1 MYNQT
6 PEEWAQLVFGNA
18 DLGDPRRTRRLTQLA
33 NDMASNAGSSI
44 VKASETPAK
53 IEAAYRFIRNEQICP
68 QTIAESGFIQTS
80 DVIKQLPLVLAI
92 QDTTG
97 LTFKHSVCEEL
108 GDVSC
113 ANTLQKP
120 SKIKT
125 RTLYA
130 HSTLA
135 IDAGNENVIGLLDQY
150 YWFRKTKVKG
160 TREQQQHRPFVEKE
174 SYRWQQTLIDIKART
189 GDLSNVLNIC
199 DREADIYEYMDY
211 QKTEG
216 HRFLVR
222 AKEKRK
228 LIEPSCNLT
237 QLIESTQG
245 QCCYTVD
252 VKQRAGRKARQ
263 AQMTLSYQS
272 IKISKPKR
280 ATGQNELAV
289 NVIICQEK
297 ESTSESPLCWVL
309 YTTEPISTADDA
321 QKLVRYYE
329 LRWRVEEFHKT
340 WKTDGT
346 EVEELRLQH
355 TNNIKRIAIIK
366 AFIAVRLMQLQNMA
380 QESQVAKDISCT
392 TYVKDITWKLLWA
405 KVEKQ
410 ALPKEAPSLYWFY
423 YAIAKLAGWYDSKRN
438 GRVGVKALWQGW
450 LKLAEIVESAELFMS
465 IQQTEYL

>member
-44 VKASETPAK
+44 VKASETP
-53 IEAAYRFIRNEQICP
+53 
-68 QTIAESGFIQTS
+68 
-80 DVIKQLPLVLAI
+80 
-92 QDTTG
+92 
-97 LTFKHSVCEEL
+97 CEEL

-113 ANTLQKP
+113 ANTLKKP

-228 LIEPSCNLT
+228 LIEPS
-237 QLIESTQG
+237 
-245 QCCYTVD
+245 
-252 VKQRAGRKARQ
+252 
-263 AQMTLSYQS
+263 
-272 IKISKPKR
+272 
-280 ATGQNELAV
+280 
-289 NVIICQEK
+289 
-297 ESTSESPLCWVL
+297 
-309 YTTEPISTADDA
+309 
-321 QKLVRYYE
+321 
-329 LRWRVEEFHKT
+329 
-340 WKTDGT
+340 
-346 EVEELRLQH
+346 
-355 TNNIKRIAIIK
+355 
-366 AFIAVRLMQLQNMA
+366 
-380 QESQVAKDISCT
+380 
-392 TYVKDITWKLLWA
+392 
-405 KVEKQ
+405 
-410 ALPKEAPSLYWFY
+410 
-423 YAIAKLAGWYDSKRN
+423 
-438 GRVGVKALWQGW
+438 
-450 LKLAEIVESAELFMS
+450 
-465 IQQTEYL
+465 

>member
-1 MYNQT
+1 MHNQT
-6 PEEWAQLVFGNA
+6 SEEWAHIVFGKA

-33 NDMASNAGSSI
+33 NDMASNAGCSI
-44 VKASETPAK
+44 VKASESPAK
-53 IEAAYRFIRNEQICP
+53 IEAAYRFIRNEHICP
-68 QTIAESGFIQTS
+68 QAIAESGFMQTS
-80 DVIKQLPLVLAI
+80 DIIKQLPLVLAI

-113 ANTLQKP
+113 ANTLKKP
-120 SKIKT
+120 SKRKT

-135 IDAGNENVIGLLDQY
+135 IDAHNEHVIGLLDQY

-160 TREQQQHRPFVEKE
+160 TREQQQHRPFEEKE

-222 AKEKRK
+222 AKDNRK
-228 LIEPSCNLT
+228 LTFPQCNLN
-237 QLIESTQG
+237 QLVKTAQG
-245 QCCYTVD
+245 QCCYVVD
-252 VKQRAGRKARQ
+252 VKQRAGRKSRQ

-272 IKISKPKR
+272 IVLCKPKR
-280 ATGQNELAV
+280 ASGQNELAI

-297 ESTSESPLCWVL
+297 ESKQENPLCWIL
-309 YTTEPISTADDA
+309 YTTEPVNTAEEA
-321 QKLVRYYE
+321 QQLVRYYE

-355 TNNIKRIAIIK
+355 SNNIQRIAIIK
-366 AFIAVRLMQLQNMA
+366 AFIAVRLLQLQNMA
-380 QESQVAKDISCT
+380 QDSQLAKEVSCT
-392 TYVKDITWKLLWA
+392 CYVKEMTWKLLWL
-405 KVEKQ
+405 KVEKRT
-410 ALPKEAPSLYWFY
+410 LPEKTPSLHWFY
-423 YAIAKLAGWYDSKRN
+423 YGIAKLAGWYDSKRN
-438 GRVGVKALWQGW
+438 GRVGVKVLWQGW
-450 LKLAEIVESAELFMS
+450 LKLAEMIESAELLIS
-465 IQQTEYL
+465 IQQTKHL